1 MRFKKTL
8 ICVLSALSF
17 SPAFSQ
23 SDDFG
28 IWTSLGAE
36 KKLVNNLSVEA
47 GFEFRSADNL
57 DVVSRWGGSLG
68 LNYKVAKFLKLSAG
82 YAYLYDQNPL
92 ESKVNYNKKGEIN
105 GYNVDQAYW
114 QSKHRAYFDVT
125 GSKKVGRFKFS
136 LRERYQYTRFV
147 ETECDRDRYR
157 DERLPGYGGDIF
169 VWNGQEFMSCESV
182 VNTKQAK
189 DKHIFRT
196 RAKIE
201 YNIPKC
207 PLNPYISY
215 ELSND
220 LSDQLDLDKTRLI
233 VGTEWKLTKKH
244 IFTIGYLYQHGTD
257 GEHEGGR
264 HVLDLGYK
272 FNF

>member
-1 MRFKKTL
+1 MRFKKTFL
-8 ICVLSALSF
+8 FALSVLSF

-36 KKLVNNLSVEA
+36 KKLVKNMSVEA
-47 GFEFRSADNL
+47 DFEFRTADNL

-92 ESKVNYNKKGEIN
+92 EAKVNFNKKGEIN
-105 GYNVDQAYW
+105 GYNVDQAHW

-125 GSKKVGRFKFS
+125 GSFKAGRFKFS
-136 LRERYQYTRFV
+136 LRERYQYTHFM
-147 ETECDRDRYR
+147 ETDCDRVRYR
-157 DERLPGYGGDIF
+157 DELLPGYSGDTY
-169 VWNGQEFMSCESV
+169 VWDGKEFMSCETVENQKSG
-182 VNTKQAK
+182 K
-189 DKHIFRT
+189 DRHYLRT
-196 RAKIE
+196 RAKME
-201 YNIPKC
+201 YHIPKC
-207 PLNPYISY
+207 PLNPYVSY

-220 LSDQLDLDKTRLI
+220 LSDQLDLEKTRLI
-233 VGTEWKLTKKH
+233 VGTEWKITKQH
-244 IFTIGYLYQHGTD
+244 VLSVGYLYQHGTD
-257 GEHEGGR
+257 GEHDGGR